1 MLAAFSRCSYLTG
14 ETAAV
19 AVKLP
24 DEPVHRRGASGNVE
38 GGIWEGREPM
48 LAAAPALP
56 GDQAGLWERCA
67 GEELL
72 VLLLS
77 SRAAV
82 SGLPAL

>member
-1 MLAAFSRCSYLTG
+1 MTG
-14 ETAAV
+14 KTAAV
-19 AVKLP
+19 AVKCP
-24 DEPVHRRGASGNVE
+24 DEPVHRPGASGNVE

-48 LAAAPALP
+48 LAAAPARP
-56 GDQAGLWERCA
+56 RDQAGLWERCA

-82 SGLPAL
+82 SDLPGL